1 MHLHVAEQIYTLAG
15 LAGNGRLQ
23 TSLSAE
29 WPAFYLG
36 SVAPDVNA
44 ISAIPREATHFYKML
59 PAWEEMAYPTML
71 ARYPQLGNPA
81 NIPPAQAMFVAA
93 YSAHLMLDL
102 IWLREVV
109 HPFFH
114 LPKSLGDRQQRRLT
128 HFILLT
134 YLDTIALNA
143 LPATAV
149 STLAAANFN
158 QWLPFI
164 EDSVLVEWQAMLV
177 AQLSPGSPVK
187 TVEIYAERLG
197 ISAAQ
202 FAANLQDPV
211 WMQAQVFDKIPVDQV
226 QQILQ
231 TAVPKSLDLIINY
244 LKISDSL
251 EILPGD
257 KM

>member
-15 LAGNGRLQ
+15 RAGTGRLQ
-23 TSLSAE
+23 ACLSAE

-44 ISAIPREATHFYKML
+44 ISSIAREATHFYETF
-59 PAWEEMAYPTML
+59 PAWEEMAYPVML

-81 NIPPAQAMFVAA
+81 KMSPAQALFVAA

-109 HPFFH
+109 HPFFY
-114 LPKSLGDRQQRRLT
+114 LSKSLGSRQQRRLT

-134 YLDTIALNA
+134 YLDTVALNA

-149 STLAAANFN
+149 STLAAAHSN
-158 QWLPFI
+158 QCLPFI
-164 EDSVLVEWQAMLV
+164 EDSVLSEWQSMLV
-177 AQLSPGSPVK
+177 AQLSPGAPVK

-202 FAANLQDPV
+202 FAANLQDPA

-231 TAVPKSLDLIINY
+231 TAVPKSLDLIVNY
-244 LKISDSL
+244 LQISNTL
-251 EILPGD
+251 AILPGD